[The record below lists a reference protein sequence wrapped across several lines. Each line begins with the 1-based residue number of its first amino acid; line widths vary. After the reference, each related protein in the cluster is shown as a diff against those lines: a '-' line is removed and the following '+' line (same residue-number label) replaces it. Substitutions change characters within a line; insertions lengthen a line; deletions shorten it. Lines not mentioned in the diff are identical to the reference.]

1 MAVVLGGM
9 GSTPGVIL
17 GAVFIS
23 LLPELLRDLADYRFF
38 AFGVLLIVVMLVRP
52 QGLWPHRS
60 TESGRTA
67 ARTSAND
74 QAGPPAEPATDSKGA
89 S

>member
-38 AFGVLLIVVMLVRP
+38 AFGVLLIVVMLMRP

-60 TESGRTA
+60 SETARTA
-67 ARTSAND
+67 GRSMP
-74 QAGPPAEPATDSKGA
+74 GPAADPKGA